1 MLDVEMLYAVSVQ
14 RSDAIGCYLSR
25 LLSMYL
31 YLAPHLDSHPKK
43 GSPAH
48 LGFGVL
54 ECSTGS
60 TRAAFAV
67 ITCQL

>member
-31 YLAPHLDSHPKK
+31 YLAPHLDTVTQKK
-43 GSPAH
+43 DHLHTSALACWNARPA
-48 LGFGVL
+48 VL
-54 ECSTGS
+54 
-60 TRAAFAV
+60 V
-67 ITCQL
+67 QPLP